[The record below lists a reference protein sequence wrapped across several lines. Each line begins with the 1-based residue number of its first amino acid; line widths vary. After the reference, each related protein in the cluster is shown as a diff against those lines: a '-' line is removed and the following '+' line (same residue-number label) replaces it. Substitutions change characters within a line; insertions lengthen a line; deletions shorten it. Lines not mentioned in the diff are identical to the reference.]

1 MIEKK
6 KKISIGVEDFKTII
20 DKNGYF
26 VDKTLLIRDI
36 IESNTLVSLFTRPRR
51 FGKTLNQFM
60 IRRFFE
66 DERTE
71 QGEKIENG
79 YLFDGLA
86 ISSCGEEILKHRQQ
100 YPVIFV
106 SMKSGRQP
114 SYEMA
119 YACLLDEICKEFT
132 RHRYVL
138 DSELITLA
146 DKKRYENLMN
156 REAAEAEYAKAFAFL
171 SECLSKYHGRKVFIL
186 IDEYD
191 VPLENAH
198 FQGFYDEMTGFIRSL
213 FESALKTNPY
223 LEKGIITGCL
233 RISKESIFTGL
244 NNLRVYSLISN
255 QYCDKFG
262 FTPEEVMHML
272 EYYGLGEYYPILHE
286 WYDGYKFGTA
296 EIYNPWSIL
305 CYMEDALS
313 GNFQPRPYWSNTSS
327 NSIIRELVEG
337 ADDETRKDLETLM
350 DGSTIEKPIHEDITY
365 GDIYRSQ
372 DNLWNFLFFTGY
384 LKAIKEQPEGN
395 QIYLEMSIPNLE
407 IASVYENSISYWF
420 DKKMERTDKSALI
433 RALERGDCEAAE
445 DFINRQLMDTISYF
459 DYAESYYHG
468 FMTGLLKGSGKYIV
482 QSNRESGDGRPD
494 IVLKTANVRKGRVI
508 ILEFKIASRV
518 ADMESKC
525 TDAAEQIE
533 KKRYAEPFLSE
544 GYPEIDKYAVCFC
557 RKDCIVRKV

>member
-313 GNFQPRPYWSNTSS
+313 GNFQPRSYWSNTLS
-327 NSIIRELVEG
+327 NNIIRELVEG

-494 IVLKTANVRKGRVI
+494 IVLKTANVRKV
-508 ILEFKIASRV
+508 
-518 ADMESKC
+518 
-525 TDAAEQIE
+525 
-533 KKRYAEPFLSE
+533 
-544 GYPEIDKYAVCFC
+544 
-557 RKDCIVRKV
+557 